1 MDTIYDF
8 SVRQTN
14 GNQVSLREYANQVM
28 LIVNTATECGFT
40 PQYDGLEALYRKY
53 QDQGFVVL
61 DFPCNQFGN
70 QAPGSDEEIAG
81 FCALNFDTTFP
92 RFAKVVVRGEG
103 ADPLFQ
109 YLAKQAPGLMGER
122 IKWNFTKFLVDRSGK
137 VVKRFSPTTTPKQ
150 LERPIEALL

>member
-1 MDTIYDF
+1 MDTVYDF
-8 SVRQTN
+8 SVTKPN
-14 GNQVSLREYANQVM
+14 GEEVSLRDYANQVM

-40 PQYDGLEALYRKY
+40 PQYDGLEELYRKY
-53 QDQGFVVL
+53 STQGFVVL

-81 FCALNFDTTFP
+81 FCALNFATTFP
-92 RFAKVVVRGEG
+92 RLAKVLVNGEE
-103 ADPLFQ
+103 AHPLFR
-109 YLAKQAPGLMGER
+109 YLTKQAPGVLGER

-150 LERPIEALL
+150 LERAIEALL